1 MLFNAMQNIY
11 TRCIPFTTF
20 CVKVHFFFFLKPWSK
35 SVGYAFAV
43 RQDGIVL
50 FFHLWWVYKYFE
62 TVPLFIKWEG
72 QLSYRAECQEQ
83 NFFLNLR
90 LQEQNGKYK
99 HILNLHGFLQE
110 QNGKHTTLL
119 NPSLLTEWQAKTFS
133 EPVFFESDWQAKTFS
148 EPVFF

>member
-1 MLFNAMQNIY
+1 MHPIY
-11 TRCIPFTTF
+11 NFLCKGT
-20 CVKVHFFFFLKPWSK
+20 FFFFFKAMVKKCWLCLYCTSRWYCIVFSFMV
-35 SVGYAFAV
+35 SVQIFWNCSF
-43 RQDGIVL
+43 I
-50 FFHLWWVYKYFE
+50 YKMGRS
-62 TVPLFIKWEG
+62 VI
-72 QLSYRAECQEQ
+72 LSSRMSGTK
-83 NFFLNLR
+83 FFLNLR